1 MTLDPTFLSGFTL
14 VLTGLAGAFLAA
26 LWVALV
32 VWTYRDMR
40 SRHRD
45 RLVSILAAVMVALLN
60 LPGVLVYLILRPART
75 LEEEYQQTLEE
86 EALLQS
92 IEDQSVCPGCER
104 RTREDWQVCPTCQT
118 KLRKPCH
125 SCGRLMDLPW
135 NICPY
140 CGTPAPGMR
149 KEGTTMEEALRGLKV
164 EKQTSK
170 PPARKKSK
178 PEEEPAQAAA
188 AEESN
193 LEEETALQAASED
206 LKVEEETALQAA
218 SEDLKV
224 EEEASKEDTAKEEAP
239 EVLKAEEQP
248 AES

>member
-1 MTLDPTFLSGFTL
+1 MTLDPTFLSGLTL
-14 VLTGLAGAFLAA
+14 TLTGFAGAFLVA

-40 SRHRD
+40 ARHRD
-45 RLVSILAAVMVALLN
+45 KLVHILAALMVALLS

-92 IEDQSVCPGCER
+92 IEDQTVCPGCER
-104 RTREDWQVCPTCQT
+104 RIKDDWQVCPTCQT

-125 SCGRLMDLPW
+125 NCGKLMELPW

-149 KEGTTMEEALRGLKV
+149 KEGMTMDEVLRTLPVEEQFEAGN
-164 EKQTSK
+164 
-170 PPARKKSK
+170 P
-178 PEEEPAQAAA
+178 PEEEKPMPESLP
-188 AEESN
+188 EEDEPETESSP
-193 LEEETALQAASED
+193 EEER
-206 LKVEEETALQAA
+206 
-218 SEDLKV
+218 
-224 EEEASKEDTAKEEAP
+224 P
-239 EVLKAEEQP
+239 EQD
-248 AES
+248 

>member
-1 MTLDPTFLSGFTL
+1 MTLDPTFLSSLTL
-14 VLTGLAGAFLAA
+14 VLTGLAGAFLVA

-45 RLVSILAAVMVALLN
+45 RLVHILAALMVALLN

-104 RTREDWQVCPTCQT
+104 HIKDDWQVCPTCQT

-125 SCGRLMDLPW
+125 SCGRLMELPW

-140 CGTPAPGMR
+140 CGMPAPGMR
-149 KEGTTMEEALRGLKV
+149 KEGTTMEDVVRSLPQEEKLEPENLPEEDLPAVQDQPEEEQPAAEGLPDEDQPALENL
-164 EKQTSK
+164 
-170 PPARKKSK
+170 
-178 PEEEPAQAAA
+178 PEEEP
-188 AEESN
+188 E
-193 LEEETALQAASED
+193 
-206 LKVEEETALQAA
+206 
-218 SEDLKV
+218 
-224 EEEASKEDTAKEEAP
+224 
-239 EVLKAEEQP
+239 
-248 AES
+248 

>member
-1 MTLDPTFLSGFTL
+1 MTLDPTFLSGLTL
-14 VLTGLAGAFLAA
+14 TLTGFAGAFLVA

-45 RLVSILAAVMVALLN
+45 KLVHILAALMVALLS

-104 RTREDWQVCPTCQT
+104 RIKDDWQVCPTCQT

-125 SCGRLMDLPW
+125 ACGRLIELPW

-140 CGTPAPGMR
+140 CGTPVPGMR
-149 KEGTTMEEALRGLKV
+149 KEGVTMEDVLRSL
-164 EKQTSK
+164 
-170 PPARKKSK
+170 P
-178 PEEEPAQAAA
+178 
-188 AEESN
+188 
-193 LEEETALQAASED
+193 
-206 LKVEEETALQAA
+206 VEE
-218 SEDLKV
+218 KH
-224 EEEASKEDTAKEEAP
+224 
-239 EVLKAEEQP
+239 EVNVQPGEEQP
-248 AES
+248 VQPVAADVLVEDQPGDQAEEMQSLSDEERPVKE